1 MAGGSTFSPARW
13 RLLTTLLTGL
23 LVLGGLLIAP
33 RVVDAAEAW
42 AGGWQTNLGVME
54 LEQDG
59 SRVYGGYETDQGQIG
74 GTAKGQVLTGTWVQA
89 PSFQTP
95 EDGGTFKLTMSDDG
109 QSFTGRWRYGTSGA
123 WEKTKWSGQRL
134 PPEPT
139 PSPSPDLV
147 ASIVPTPAA
156 DPIAAVDAFLDALS
170 AKQWDKLPALMCSFK
185 RGSVLEQSQIFGAAE
200 LKPLVDAMTIDI
212 VGRDVTLQGA
222 FVSGVPWRASIDG
235 ILVDVAGQLS
245 IEVPE
250 DALRTLLVDQAMAG
264 ESLEP
269 AYVAQQVASA
279 QAYLRS
285 MAIASPI
292 AVVKQGGG
300 WLVCSDVLVTA
311 PSPTE
316 SPSPAPS

>member
-1 MAGGSTFSPARW
+1 MAGGTTFSPARW
-13 RLLTTLLTGL
+13 RLLTTLVTGL
-23 LVLGGLLIAP
+23 LLLGGLLIAP
-33 RVVDAAEAW
+33 RVVDAAMPW
-42 AGGWQTNLGVME
+42 AGRWQTNLGVME
-54 LEQDG
+54 LGQDG

-89 PSFQTP
+89 PSFQMP

-156 DPIAAVDAFLDALS
+156 DPVAAVDTFLDALV
-170 AKQWDKLPALMCSFK
+170 AKQWDRLPALACASK
-185 RGSVLEQSQIFGAAE
+185 RAGIVEQSQIFGAAE

-212 VGRDVTLQGA
+212 ADRDVTLRGA
-222 FVSGVPWRASIDG
+222 IVSGVPWRASIDG
-235 ILVDVAGQLS
+235 ALVDVAGQFS
-245 IEVPE
+245 IQIPE
-250 DALRTLLVDQAMAG
+250 DALRTLLTEQSSDPAEIEEIITGLPAYLQSMAMA
-264 ESLEP
+264 S
-269 AYVAQQVASA
+269 
-279 QAYLRS
+279 
-285 MAIASPI
+285 AIAV
-292 AVVKQGGG
+292 AKQSGG

-311 PSPTE
+311 PSPTG